1 MFKLAAFTVKIS
13 NTSGISFFIHMSI
26 VQTVAMATNN
36 RKDNHFFAIFHTV
49 ASFPRVTLVKIS
61 YAYQRPNGTIACSKF
76 KQRGKSFCLTY
87 KLFLEILG
95 HMFGDE
101 IQKKENLPY
110 GWLAHWK

>member
-1 MFKLAAFTVKIS
+1 MAPLRVRNS
-13 NTSGISFFIHMSI
+13 NNE
-26 VQTVAMATNN
+26 VN
-36 RKDNHFFAIFHTV
+36 RFEL
-49 ASFPRVTLVKIS
+49 S
-61 YAYQRPNGTIACSKF
+61 
-76 KQRGKSFCLTY
+76 CLTY